1 MLSKWRLASKSCWAS
16 SAWCLSA
23 ASFSSCF
30 CFACSKACSRSCL
43 ALAAARL
50 ESAIWSRT
58 LAPATSSSCLRI
70 CSSASEGSAELTETL
85 TNSHAALCRSSAA
98 KSAANFSAETAAR
111 TCSSNE
117 PFKWPKRMP
126 CRAVSTSDFVAES
139 PSPMGS
145 WMASASLMPANLTR
159 KDTFMVALWLSA
171 LWTWQLSDRVI
182 VVPTFTTR
190 RSTESAPPP
199 LSAQSKTCTPSMASG
214 KKSKGPDLISRE
226 GAAAASLLARLRIT
240 TKCEELV
247 GSEMA
252 FATTTSM
259 WWTGFS
265 KSTVGPLTC
274 SMVPSRWRM
283 RKNSLLPATWRSKKR
298 MVEYQSRQRAG
309 PTT

>member
-1 MLSKWRLASKSCWAS
+1 MLSRWRLASKSCWAS

-30 CFACSKACSRSCL
+30 CVACSKACSRSCL

-111 TCSSNE
+111 TCSSSE

-126 CRAVSTSDFVAES
+126 CKAVSTADFVAES

-145 WMASASLMPANLTR
+145 
-159 KDTFMVALWLSA
+159 V
-171 LWTWQLSDRVI
+171 
-182 VVPTFTTR
+182 
-190 RSTESAPPP
+190 ESAPPP

-226 GAAAASLLARLRIT
+226 GADAASLLAGLRIT

-265 KSTVGPLTC
+265 NSTVGPLTC

-283 RKNSLLPATWRSKKR
+283 RRNSLQPATWPAAAAAEARL
-298 MVEYQSRQRAG
+298 E
-309 PTT
+309 T